1 MAAIVLPI
9 KKWGISHD
17 MAIIWPF
24 NGMVLTTSAMGYSW
38 ATAARREGTWSRGD
52 RSEAGQWGMRAVHGK
67 SHSAI
72 VGKMMTH
79 H

>member
-1 MAAIVLPI
+1 
-9 KKWGISHD
+9 

-52 RSEAGQWGMRAVHGK
+52 RSEAGQWGMRAVHG
-67 SHSAI
+67 
-72 VGKMMTH
+72 
-79 H
+79 